1 MAIGD
6 GANDVNMI
14 IAAHVGIGI
23 AGVEGRQAA
32 RASDFSISQFSYLQT
47 LVFVHGRE
55 NYRRNANLVCYNFYK
70 NLVLVLPFFWY
81 GFVSAFSGVNL
92 YNSWLYQGFNVFFA
106 SLPIILYAVFDK
118 EHEPFEL
125 INDQKLYKIGFLD
138 TLFGTKV
145 FWRWVIE
152 GVYVSLINATIMIFT
167 VNDHIGYDHGRTT
180 SLYVAGVGVYFLVI
194 TAVNI
199 KVFILSYSHYW
210 FTVLIQVL
218 SVLIF
223 PFFSWMVDSQFP
235 IMSLFLNY
243 NSRGGTSEYF
253 DNAHGI
259 FAWIAALVLGFTITF
274 CIQNLIVYL
283 RELKQNTAV
292 DKRDDSIQSI
302 NKVDDIN

>member
-1 MAIGD
+1 MTLVRENEPTVRTMAIGD

-125 INDQKLYKIGFLD
+125 IND
-138 TLFGTKV
+138 
-145 FWRWVIE
+145 
-152 GVYVSLINATIMIFT
+152 
-167 VNDHIGYDHGRTT
+167 
-180 SLYVAGVGVYFLVI
+180 
-194 TAVNI
+194 
-199 KVFILSYSHYW
+199 
-210 FTVLIQVL
+210 
-218 SVLIF
+218 
-223 PFFSWMVDSQFP
+223 
-235 IMSLFLNY
+235 
-243 NSRGGTSEYF
+243 
-253 DNAHGI
+253 
-259 FAWIAALVLGFTITF
+259 
-274 CIQNLIVYL
+274 
-283 RELKQNTAV
+283 
-292 DKRDDSIQSI
+292 
-302 NKVDDIN
+302 